1 MYRRAP
7 RVSGTAPGSASPAF
21 HFRHLDFGPVAVFSH
36 MAPFLI
42 LRHLESVHGFM
53 SPRFVSE
60 AVQDTKTHD
69 VNISAKLRLGF
80 RFSRMLMDFDRS
92 KCLIIFFESQ
102 ICTPSRCK
110 LLEVTAK
117 AVGTAIEEWKREAG
131 YYILNPSSWYSL
143 QFSNQINDRLCW
155 NMPCVMGCGI
165 CWSASHQ
172 SGLPGQIVDLLL
184 CEFRKSIRRNTSQY
198 RGSILFL
205 GASVK

>member
-1 MYRRAP
+1 MGARGCTGGHQGYP
-7 RVSGTAPGSASPAF
+7 EQPLDLLHL
-21 HFRHLDFGPVAVFSH
+21 HFTFDIGPVAVSSY
-36 MAPFLI
+36 MVPFLI

-53 SPRFVSE
+53 SPRFASE

-143 QFSNQINDRLCW
+143 QFSNQINDRL
-155 NMPCVMGCGI
+155 VGI
-165 CWSASHQ
+165 CPASWDVASA
-172 SGLPGQIVDLLL
+172 GRPV
-184 CEFRKSIRRNTSQY
+184 TS
-198 RGSILFL
+198 L
-205 GASVK
+205 GCPAKL